1 MKNNDSKSKKND
13 SVINI
18 GIDLGTTNSAIAVNV
33 GGKTEIVKNGA
44 GSDYTPSV
52 FGIDKSGNKVV
63 GRKAYDRLYK
73 SSSDEEIK
81 NNKAE
86 VKRLMGTGETIH
98 FERID
103 ADLTPEEVSA
113 EILKSLK
120 EDASRKYSDLS
131 TVAAVITV
139 PAHFSSLQAEATKRA
154 GELAG
159 FKHKIGRASCRERV

>member
-1 MKNNDSKSKKND
+1 LKNNDSKSKKNEG
-13 SVINI
+13 VINV

-33 GGKTEIVKNGA
+33 GNKTEIVKNAAGA
-44 GSDYTPSV
+44 DYTPSV

-63 GRKAYDRLYK
+63 GIKAYDRLYK
-73 SSSDEEIK
+73 SSSEEEFQ

-98 FERID
+98 FDRLA
-103 ADLTPEEVSA
+103 ADLSPEEISS

-120 EDASRKYSDLS
+120 EDVTRKYSDLS
-131 TVAAVITV
+131 TVAAVITI

-154 GELAG
+154 GLLAG
-159 FKHKIGRASCRERV
+159 FKYIRL